1 MSAAGALPDQEAR
14 RLVAEDTARTLFVE
28 AGAGSGKTRS
38 LTDRVVTLVLRDRI
52 PLSAVAA
59 VTFTERAGAELRDR
73 LRAEFESAWRTARS
87 GVDSE
92 RERLAAEALDDL
104 DGAAIG
110 TLHSFAQRILTTHPI
125 EAGLPPLVEVLDEV
139 ASSVAFDERWSVMQR
154 RLLDDEAVSPA
165 LLLALS
171 AGVTLDTLRSLTR
184 ALGDSWDLIE
194 DRVLAAGRPEVRLPD
209 PERLIE
215 SARALAA
222 RAGECTAADDRFLG
236 RLTELADWY
245 HRAIGIDDSADM
257 FAHLNGAAALKFS
270 YGRRQ
275 NWPDLEGLREE
286 CRQWQSEV
294 ATITAEY
301 ANATLRPLAFWIAER
316 VLEAAAERTAEGR
329 LEFHDLLVLARR
341 LLRRNADVRQA
352 LHLDYRVLLLD
363 EFQDTDPIQL
373 ELAVRIAGG
382 RDAGDPEWSNVAVPH
397 GSLFVVGDP
406 KQSIYRFRRASIGTY
421 LRAQEWF
428 GDTVSLTA
436 NFRAVA
442 PVVDWVNEVFAR
454 LIEPHPQAQP
464 DYRPLQ
470 AFRDDRGVG
479 PAVAV
484 IGADPHQDGP
494 NADLMR
500 EREAR
505 DVAAAIGTALSE
517 GWTVRD
523 RDAPG
528 WRPIRLGDIAI
539 LIPARTSLPFLEDA
553 LEAAA
558 IPFSA
563 ESSSL
568 VYQAG
573 EVRDLMAAARTLA
586 DPTDLLSCVTALR
599 SPLFAC
605 GDDDL
610 WEHKRTGG
618 SFSILA
624 PPSEE
629 RSSSPVGAALDYLRR
644 LHRAARWM
652 SPSEVLTRIIVDRRM
667 FEVAAAGRRPQDS
680 WRRLRFVVDQARAW
694 SESEHGGLRGYLA
707 WAARQGE
714 DASRVPQPILPETD
728 VDAVRV
734 MTVHAAKGLEFPM
747 VVLSGLSSA
756 PRAPSGVQVLWPPT
770 GGYAVKLT
778 KSVQTNDFEA
788 AAPLDEQM
796 DALERR
802 RLLYVAATR
811 ARDHLV
817 VSLHRKPPTGAGRTN
832 AQLLAEAGADGAGA
846 VALRAP
852 ESPGRRPAGSAG
864 VTPPPDWNTWLAGVR
879 AAGDASRRPGAITAS
894 GLEGT
899 DPPLIGPDPSLA
911 DTEPPVAGAA
921 PDDLRATAP
930 STPAGVRRADSDG
943 EPSADSEVRSEVDS
957 GADPAGLAKGPRDLE
972 LPPWSKGR
980 YGTAIGRAVH
990 AVLQSIDLADGS
1002 GIEEAVLAQCV
1013 AEGVTGH
1020 APVVRGLAASALAS
1034 PVVQRAATR
1043 AAWRESWV
1051 ATTMAATST
1060 AGPSA
1065 VPPGPPQQPADRD
1078 PAVLEGIVDLLYRE
1092 DDGTVVIVDYKTD
1105 AVPAA
1110 ALPARAAYYG
1120 PQIRAY
1126 AAAVSAATGAPVSG
1140 ILLFLHPERP
1150 AVAIDVPLAPEAP
1163 SHPGEPLAPR

>member
-1 MSAAGALPDQEAR
+1 MSATGASRQPATSPAAADQHPSHTPPDPGRSSALADHPAR
-14 RLVAEDTARTLFVE
+14 RLIAEDTARTLFVE

-38 LTDRVVTLVLRDRI
+38 LTDRVVTLVLRDRV

-73 LRAEFESAWRTARS
+73 LRAEFEKAWRTARS
-87 GVDSE
+87 TADPDQ
-92 RERLAAEALDDL
+92 ERLAGEALDDL

-154 RLLDDEAVSPA
+154 RLLDDEALSPA

-171 AGVTLDTLRSLTR
+171 AGVTLDRLRSLTR
-184 ALGDSWDLIE
+184 ALGGSWDLIE
-194 DRVLAAGRPEVRLPD
+194 DRVLADGRPEVRLPD
-209 PERLIE
+209 PEGIIE
-215 SARALAA
+215 SARSLAT
-222 RAGECTAADDRFLG
+222 RADECSSADDRFLG
-236 RLTELADWY
+236 RLTDLADWY
-245 HRAIGIDDSADM
+245 HRAVAIDDGADM
-257 FAHLNGAAALKFS
+257 FVHLNGAAALRFS
-270 YGRRQ
+270 YGRKQ
-275 NWPDLEGLREE
+275 NWPDLEGLRDE

-294 ATITAEY
+294 AALTAEF

-316 VLEAAAERTAEGR
+316 VLEAAADRTAEGR

-341 LLRRNADVRQA
+341 LLRQSAEVRGA
-352 LHLDYRVLLLD
+352 LQRDYRVVLLD

-382 RDAGDPEWSNVAVPH
+382 RDAGDPDWSKVQVPP

-428 GDTVSLTA
+428 GETVSLTT

-442 PVVDWVNEVFAR
+442 PVVDWVNEVFGR
-454 LIEPHPQAQP
+454 LIEPHPGAQP
-464 DYRPLQ
+464 EYRPLH
-470 AFRDDRGVG
+470 AFRDGRGAG

-484 IGADPHQDGP
+484 LGVDPHEDGP
-494 NADLMR
+494 NADQMR

-517 GWTVRD
+517 GWTVQD
-523 RDAPG
+523 RRAPG

-553 LEAAA
+553 LETAA

-573 EVRDLMAAARTLA
+573 EVRDLLAAARTLA

-599 SPLFAC
+599 SPLFGC

-610 WEHKRTGG
+610 WDHRRGGG

-624 PPSEE
+624 PLPDE
-629 RSSSPVGAALDYLRR
+629 RLSTPVGAALDYLRR
-644 LHRAARWM
+644 LHHGARWM
-652 SPSEVLTRIIVDRRM
+652 SPSQLLTRLIVDRRM

-714 DASRVPQPILPETD
+714 DASRVPQAILPETD

-756 PRAPSGVQVLWPPT
+756 PRLPSGVQVLWPST

-817 VSLHRKPPTGAGRTN
+817 VSLHRKPTAGATRTN
-832 AQLLAEAGADGAGA
+832 AQLLAEAGAGGAGA
-846 VALRAP
+846 VAFVAGDSSERR
-852 ESPGRRPAGSAG
+852 PGRSPKVAA
-864 VTPPPDWNTWLAGVR
+864 PPDWHAWLSRVR
-879 AAGDASRRPGAITAS
+879 AAGAVSRRPGAVTAS

-899 DPPLIGPDPSLA
+899 DPRIAEGTPDGQPAPADAADPNPRVTAPDAGPD
-911 DTEPPVAGAA
+911 AA
-921 PDDLRATAP
+921 P
-930 STPAGVRRADSDG
+930 
-943 EPSADSEVRSEVDS
+943 
-957 GADPAGLAKGPRDLE
+957 GLAKGPRDLE

-990 AVLQSIDLADGS
+990 AVLQSVDLADGT
-1002 GIEEAVLAQCV
+1002 GVEEAVLAQCV

-1020 APVVRGLAASALAS
+1020 APVVRGLVASALSS
-1034 PVVQRAATR
+1034 PVVRRAATR
-1043 AAWRESWV
+1043 TAWRESWV
-1051 ATTMAATST
+1051 ATTMPVALAVGTTAASPATPS
-1060 AGPSA
+1060 GPA
-1065 VPPGPPQQPADRD
+1065 APDRM
-1078 PAVLEGIVDLLYRE
+1078 VLEGVVDLMYRE
-1092 DDGTVVIVDYKTD
+1092 DDGTVAIVDYKTD
-1105 AVPAA
+1105 AIPAA
-1110 ALPARAAYYG
+1110 AIPARAAYYG

-1140 ILLFLHPERP
+1140 TLLFLHPERP
-1150 AVAIDVPLAPEAP
+1150 AVAVDVPIRPD
-1163 SHPGEPLAPR
+1163 EPLASR